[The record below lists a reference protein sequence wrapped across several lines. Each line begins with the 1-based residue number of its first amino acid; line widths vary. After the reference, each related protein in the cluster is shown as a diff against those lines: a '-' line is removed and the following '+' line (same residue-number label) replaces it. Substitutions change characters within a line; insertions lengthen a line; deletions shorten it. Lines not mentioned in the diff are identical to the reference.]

1 VCQKCKQKEVKEMNQ
16 SISKILVAMVLAA
29 TVGVQAKASVSSK
42 TIVVELPSDLPELA
56 RGRSDAMYLH
66 HTHEAQA
73 ILYLEQDHGRKL
85 AILDVTDPANI
96 KAVGQVSITAPA
108 TYDFVQYL
116 GGSRTLIHYRDHS
129 GYAVISFKNFK
140 QPVLTPEPEYLHPSN
155 VQSDG
160 PNGLLLVS
168 SSGTS
173 APARPSEFEILNIS
187 NSSDAKPL
195 ATVQGVIQRVD
206 RPETGT
212 IFLLNDQG
220 VTVVR
225 CLATEHEHQTEEWQK
240 DTN

>member
-1 VCQKCKQKEVKEMNQ
+1 MNQ
-16 SISKILVAMVLAA
+16 RIGKIFVAAVLATTA
-29 TVGVQAKASVSSK
+29 SVQAKASVNSK
-42 TIVVELPSDLPELA
+42 TVVVELPSDLPEIA

-96 KAVGQVSITAPA
+96 KAVGQVSIAAPA
-108 TYDFVQYL
+108 AYDFAQYL

-140 QPVLTPEPEYLHPSN
+140 QPVLTPEPEYLHPSTG
-155 VQSDG
+155 QTDG
-160 PNGLLLVS
+160 SSALLLVS
-168 SSGTS
+168 SSGAS
-173 APARPSEFEILNIS
+173 APPRASENEILSIS
-187 NSSDAKPL
+187 NSSGSAPL

-225 CLATEHEHQTEEWQK
+225 RLAAEREHQTEEWQK

>member
-1 VCQKCKQKEVKEMNQ
+1 MNQ
-16 SISKILVAMVLAA
+16 SIGKILVAVVLTTTAI
-29 TVGVQAKASVSSK
+29 VQAKASVSSK
-42 TIVVELPSDLPELA
+42 TIVVELPSDLPEIA
-56 RGRSDAMYLH
+56 QGRSDAMYLH

-85 AILDVTDPANI
+85 AILDVTDPAKI
-96 KAVGQVSITAPA
+96 KAVGQVSIAAPA
-108 TYDFVQYL
+108 PYDFAQYL

-155 VQSDG
+155 AQTDG
-160 PNGLLLVS
+160 SSGLLLVS

-173 APARPSEFEILNIS
+173 APARPSEVEILSIS
-187 NSSDAKPL
+187 NSSSSAPL

-225 CLATEHEHQTEEWQK
+225 RLAAEREHQTEEWQK

>member
-1 VCQKCKQKEVKEMNQ
+1 MNQ
-16 SISKILVAMVLAA
+16 SIGKILVAVLLA
-29 TVGVQAKASVSSK
+29 TTVSVQAKASVRSK
-42 TIVVELPSDLPELA
+42 AIVVELPSDLPELA
-56 RGRSDAMYLH
+56 RGKSDAMYLH

-96 KAVGQVSITAPA
+96 KAVGQVSIAAPA
-108 TYDFVQYL
+108 AYDFAQYL
-116 GGSRTLIHYRDHS
+116 GASRTLIHYRDHS
-129 GYAVISFKNFK
+129 GYAVLNFKNYK
-140 QPVLTPEPEYLHPSN
+140 QPVLTAEPEYLHPST
-155 VQSDG
+155 VQTEG

-173 APARPSEFEILNIS
+173 APPRPSEFEVLSIS
-187 NSSDAKPL
+187 NAPGSEPL
-195 ATVQGVIQRVD
+195 ATIQGVIQRVD
-206 RPETGT
+206 RPGTGT

-225 CLATEHEHQTEEWQK
+225 CLAAEREHQTEEWQK

>member
-1 VCQKCKQKEVKEMNQ
+1 MNQ
-16 SISKILVAMVLAA
+16 SIGKILVAVVLATTA
-29 TVGVQAKASVSSK
+29 SVQAKASVNSK
-42 TIVVELPSDLPELA
+42 TVVIELPSDLPEIA

-96 KAVGQVSITAPA
+96 KAVGQVSIAAPA
-108 TYDFVQYL
+108 AYDFVQYL

-140 QPVLTPEPEYLHPSN
+140 QPVLTPEPEYLHPSTA
-155 VQSDG
+155 QADG
-160 PNGLLLVS
+160 SSALLLVS

-173 APARPSEFEILNIS
+173 APPQVSEYEILSIS
-187 NSSDAKPL
+187 NSSGSAPL

-225 CLATEHEHQTEEWQK
+225 RLAAEREHQTEEWQK